1 MSYQVHITSTAEHDI
16 MRAADYIQFTLRN
29 PDAADNLLD
38 AATEQIGS
46 LADLPQKFRLVDD
59 PVLASWGIRFVII
72 NNYLAFYTIDEEKV
86 AMAALKSN
94 EEQMKQNIKGALNVS
109 EPSLK
114 MFLEACVKDN
124 KGIAYRYVGDTSGE
138 NIEYLFTVAELKEL
152 LSK

>member
-16 MRAADYIQFTLRN
+16 MRAADYIEFTLKN
-29 PDAADNLLD
+29 PNAADNLLD

-46 LADLPQKFRLVDD
+46 LADLPQKFHLVDD

>member
-16 MRAADYIQFTLRN
+16 MRAADYIEFTLKN
-29 PDAADNLLD
+29 PNAADNLLD

-152 LSK
+152 LPK